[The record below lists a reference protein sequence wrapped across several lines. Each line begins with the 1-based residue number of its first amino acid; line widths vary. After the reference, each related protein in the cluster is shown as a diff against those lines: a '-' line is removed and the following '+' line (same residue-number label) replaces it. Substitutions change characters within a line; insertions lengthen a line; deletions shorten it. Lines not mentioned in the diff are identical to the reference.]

1 MTDTK
6 AVYVTMENEQETLVY
21 NSKLM
26 KYNKKYFVTWCGT
39 KFMLVKK
46 NDIVELNELEEIKKQ
61 QPINRH

>member
-1 MTDTK
+1 MLF
-6 AVYVTMENEQETLVY
+6 MLVY

-46 NDIVELNELEEIKKQ
+46 NDIVELNELEEIKKNNNQ
-61 QPINRH
+61 